1 MLEVVC
7 LKNDVYTQR
16 FKAEHGKDL
25 ENEEKMT
32 AKIEQIRDELFSMS
46 FEETGKDLINKFR
59 QNFQRLRDFMSQW
72 TKRSRRWLSLT
83 RKMTRPTRLM
93 RLASIAAVCSS

>member
-7 LKNDVYTQR
+7 LKNDVFTQR

-32 AKIEQIRDELFSMS
+32 AKIEQIRNELFSMS

-59 QNFQRLRDFMSQW
+59 QNFQRLRDFMSSVDKEISQ
-72 TKRSRRWLSLT
+72 
-83 RKMTRPTRLM
+83 
-93 RLASIAAVCSS
+93 LAVFNQKDDQTNEVGEASKHGGSV